1 MINQYNFVSND
12 DFARDFYTS
21 SQTAERLL
29 NAAIVQAKISESFE
43 EYLEIF
49 DTFYADTIEVS
60 SETEQEPVRG
70 KAKVRSLLYNFL
82 VPLHVLAEVGGLSTS
97 IQVAPIPG
105 DAANETHSAW
115 TLDLVGVSGAT
126 FTLKWCTLRQ
136 WNGSRVTY
144 ERHYD
149 HEQSGGP
156 LGFEDLG
163 LNGAFH
169 PARRPS

>member
-1 MINQYNFVSND
+1 MINQDS
-12 DFARDFYTS
+12 FASTHRFDRDVYTN
-21 SQTAERLL
+21 SQTGERLL
-29 NAAIVQAKISESFE
+29 NEAIVQAKISEGFE

-49 DTFYADTIEVS
+49 DTFYAVDIEVS
-60 SETEQEPVRG
+60 SETEKEPIRG

-97 IQVAPIPG
+97 VRVAPIPG
-105 DAANETHSAW
+105 DAPDETHSAW
-115 TLDLVGVSGAT
+115 TLDLIGISGAT
-126 FTLKWCTLRQ
+126 FTLKWSTLRK
-136 WNGSRVTY
+136 WNGSRVIY

-149 HEQSGGP
+149 YEQNGGP

-163 LNGAFH
+163 LNGALH